1 MRNAENFLKENKI
14 VNRSELAKAINISK
28 QALNN
33 KIKGNNKA
41 FITDEE
47 KGRIKEH
54 LTSVLSKVFAL

>member
-1 MRNAENFLKENKI
+1 MRNAENFLQENKI
-14 VNRSELAKAINISK
+14 VNRSELAKAINMSK

-33 KIKGNNKA
+33 KIKGNNKS

-54 LTSVLSKVFAL
+54 LTSVLSKVFSL